1 MARIKKIL
9 LVFFGM
15 LCIPLIL
22 PFLYVALYFMLG
34 GVSYLQGA
42 NLAPDNPALRTKYV
56 YTFDNGKVVTIQDDH
71 SKIVRSWGGSPD
83 SISIEKG
90 VRTVKFSDGAILK
103 TAVDSIDPQP
113 DRTKVKGYMGIWTD
127 DTEFVVDQNGE
138 IDSTEWAN

>member
-1 MARIKKIL
+1 MLAIKRIL
-9 LVFFGM
+9 LVLFGV

-22 PFLYVALYFMLG
+22 PILYFMLG

-42 NLAPDNPALRTKYV
+42 NLAPDNPALKTKYV
-56 YTFDNGKVVTIQDDH
+56 FTFDNGKVVTIQDDH

-83 SISIEKG
+83 SIAIENG
-90 VRTVKFSDGAILK
+90 VRTVNFAEGAILK
-103 TAVDSIDPQP
+103 TTVDSVEPHP
-113 DRTKVKGYMGIWTD
+113 EYVKVKGYMGIWTD

>member
-1 MARIKKIL
+1 MPTIKRIVNAL
-9 LVFFGM
+9 LGM
-15 LCIPLIL
+15 LCILLIL
-22 PFLYVALYFMLG
+22 PALYFMLG
-34 GVSYLQGA
+34 GVSYLQGM
-42 NLAPDNPALRTKYV
+42 NLEPDDPTLKTKYI

-83 SISIEKG
+83 SITVDNG
-90 VRTVKFSDGAILK
+90 VRTVKFSGGAILK

-113 DRTKVKGYMGIWTD
+113 GRTKVKGYMGIMTD